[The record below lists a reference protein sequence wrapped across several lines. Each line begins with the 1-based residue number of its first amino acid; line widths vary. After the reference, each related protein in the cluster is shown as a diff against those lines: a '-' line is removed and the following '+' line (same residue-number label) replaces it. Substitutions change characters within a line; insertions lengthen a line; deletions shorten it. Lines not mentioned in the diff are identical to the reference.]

1 MYVVGFNHVQYM
13 VIVLVLVTRLDL
25 VTGCCG
31 VHLGYA
37 AWFEHDKGMMR
48 CQLTAVNSPTSA
60 NTDQQLKHHLLFHL
74 DLSLLTE

>member
-1 MYVVGFNHVQYM
+1 MRGKERWKGIKERKGGVHKYVVGFNHGQYM

-37 AWFEHDKGMMR
+37 GGQIDRTPSH
-48 CQLTAVNSPTSA
+48 VV
-60 NTDQQLKHHLLFHL
+60 
-74 DLSLLTE
+74 